1 MKHHSKKQGFTLI
14 ELLVVMAII
23 AILAAILVPLAPKLI
38 GTAKRNK
45 AKGEVNTIAM
55 AVKQY
60 YNDYGRM
67 PDAAGPG
74 AAPSTTVV
82 QILIAN
88 NTAKNPRNTVYLET
102 ETSDTTGIFLDP
114 WGNQYEIFLDHNYDG
129 KTDYDGQSYRTSA
142 VAVSNGPDGSAGTPD
157 DIASI
162 K

>member
-1 MKHHSKKQGFTLI
+1 MTHRTNKQGFTLI

-45 AKGEVNTIAM
+45 AKGEVATIAM

-67 PDAAGPG
+67 PATGPSHV
-74 AAPSTTVV
+74 ASEPIIKT
-82 QILIAN
+82 LIAN
-88 NTAKNPRNTVYLET
+88 DATKNPRNTVYLEL
-102 ETSDTTGIFLDP
+102 ETSNITGQFYDP
-114 WGNQYEIFLDHNYDG
+114 WGNQYALYLDDDYNG
-129 KTDYDGQSYRTSA
+129 KVVLNGGTFTTSA
-142 VAVSNGPDGSAGTPD
+142 ICVSNGPDGTANTAD
-157 DIASI
+157 DIKSV